1 MTACIV
7 CVCVPEVVHISD
19 LLHAQPTELTSTH
32 CTVHSVAAA
41 IISLHDVG
49 TTTWTGLDLL
59 CIFKIK
65 SRTNILASVHQTDIR
80 LVPQCL
86 CPTTRLLVED
96 VERGNI
102 IGSWRVTSALTPGLV
117 TSLVWVPQLAAVVAK
132 LGFTAFPTT
141 AQLGALGTAVSY
153 HCIANEW

>member
-1 MTACIV
+1 MQTRSYPLVKDLAMCDYTYCKLMTVCFV
-7 CVCVPEVVHISD
+7 CVCACVPEVVHISD
-19 LLHAQPTELTSTH
+19 LLHAKPTELTSTH

-65 SRTNILASVHQTDIR
+65 SKTNILAGGHQTDIR
-80 LVPQCL
+80 LVRQSL
-86 CPTTRLLVED
+86 CHTTRLLIEH

-102 IGSWRVTSALTPGLV
+102 IGS
-117 TSLVWVPQLAAVVAK
+117 
-132 LGFTAFPTT
+132 
-141 AQLGALGTAVSY
+141 
-153 HCIANEW
+153 